1 MRILIVDDSRA
12 MRMIIRRA
20 MRQAG
25 YGSHDVVEAEN
36 GQEALGEIARNPPD
50 LVLADWNMPVMNGL
64 ELLQRL
70 TSSGSP
76 IPLGFVTS
84 ECTPQMRRRARDAGA
99 SFFIAKPFTADV
111 LQAALAPF
119 FR

>member
-20 MRQAG
+20 LRQAG
-25 YGSHDVVEAEN
+25 YGSHDVVEAGN
-36 GQEALGEIARNPPD
+36 GREALDVVEQRSPD

-64 ELLQRL
+64 ELLENMTRA
-70 TSSGSP
+70 GSP

-84 ECTPQMRRRARDAGA
+84 ECTPQMRKLARRAGA

-119 FR
+119 IR

>member
-20 MRQAG
+20 LRQAG
-25 YGSHDVVEAEN
+25 YGSHDVYEAEN
-36 GQEALGEIARNPPD
+36 GQEALGEVERHQPD
-50 LVLADWNMPVMNGL
+50 LVLADWNMPVMNGM
-64 ELLQRL
+64 ELLQSL
-70 TSSGSP
+70 TSKGSR

-99 SFFIAKPFTADV
+99 SFFIAKPFTSDV